1 MPGDY
6 FRDGRT
12 INKGGMLRVTQGPFT
27 QFIARVSKITPDR
40 RVWILL
46 EVMGQNAR
54 VNMPENSIVPET

>member
-1 MPGDY
+1 
-6 FRDGRT
+6 
-12 INKGGMLRVTQGPFT
+12 MLCVTQGPFT